1 LSEKKKSEFKK
12 GVPMLKTWKHAVAH
26 SVATT
31 LMLGLVACGSPED
44 NEATSETK
52 VTNGLQATANEYP
65 SVVLLH
71 FSTGGYNSSICTG
84 TFVNDAQVV
93 TAAHCVYDLLKAGRS
108 ASSMTFSKVSST
120 GTTRVAAT
128 KLQYHPGYTV
138 VPGKLSNHD
147 LAVVTFPRY
156 SAPATTKFYPN
167 TPYVGQKFTIVGFGV
182 NDYKYDASGQQ
193 YGTGSGIKR
202 KGQNEISRV
211 SNGFIQ
217 FEGVHKASD
226 PKVALGQDSA
236 SGSGD
241 SGGPLLIS
249 GALAGVTSG
258 GGLGQ
263 ARDASGNLV
272 TVKVSN
278 YVDVNESSN
287 QDFLESALM
296 SRQVL

>member
-1 LSEKKKSEFKK
+1 
-12 GVPMLKTWKHAVAH
+12 
-26 SVATT
+26 
-31 LMLGLVACGSPED
+31 MLGLVACGSPED
-44 NEATSETK
+44 YESTSETK
-52 VTNGLQATANEYP
+52 VTNGLQATAGEFP

-71 FSTGGYNSSICTG
+71 FSTGGYSSSICTG

-93 TAAHCVYDLLKAGRS
+93 TAAHCVYDVLKAGRS
-108 ASSMTFSKVSST
+108 ASSMTFSKVMTNGST
-120 GTTRVAAT
+120 QRIAAT

-138 VPGKLSNHD
+138 VPGKLSKHD

-202 KGQNEISRV
+202 KGQNEISQV

-217 FEGVHKASD
+217 FHGVHKASD
-226 PKVALGQDSA
+226 PKVPLGQDSA

-263 ARDASGNLV
+263 ARDANGNLV

-278 YVDVNESSN
+278 YVDVNDSSN
-287 QDFLESALM
+287 QDFLESALT
-296 SRQVL
+296 SSQVL